1 MLMIG
6 WLPKLQTLQG
16 AMNRVR
22 NLGVEASHPKDCQ
35 YGAMSS
41 ELLLPSVQD
50 KLMQKILSFIALFP
64 NTIFS
69 KKACIVIFDSGCE
82 SCSPVTH
89 CSLTL
94 LSVWGRELL
103 IPTARAAPAVGSGPA
118 AG

>member
-1 MLMIG
+1 MCMLMIG

-35 YGAMSS
+35 YGATSS

-94 LSVWGRELL
+94 LSVWG
-103 IPTARAAPAVGSGPA
+103 
-118 AG
+118 